1 MATLART
8 VKKIKAFD
16 FERAILN
23 IVSFNDQKALN
34 LNRDDQLFKG
44 GSDANGDLL
53 QPEYADL
60 TIFLKTMSG
69 QPTDRVTLRDTES
82 FHNSFFLDASKFPL
96 RISATD
102 SKTGELMDKYG
113 EDIFGLDDES
123 QAEFNE
129 YILDD
134 IQEALKKAL

>member
-23 IVSFNDQKALN
+23 IVSFNDKKALN
-34 LNRDDQLFKG
+34 LNRDIQLFAE
-44 GSDANGDLL
+44 GSDAEGNLL
-53 QPEYADL
+53 QSYHPITIEY
-60 TIFLKTMSG
+60 KEMVG
-69 QPTDRVTLRDTES
+69 QPTDRTTLRDTES

>member
-1 MATLART
+1 
-8 VKKIKAFD
+8 
-16 FERAILN
+16 
-23 IVSFNDQKALN
+23 
-34 LNRDDQLFKG
+34 LFAE
-44 GSDANGDLL
+44 GSDAEGNLL
-53 QPEYADL
+53 QSYHPITIEY
-60 TIFLKTMSG
+60 KEMVG
-69 QPTDRVTLRDTES
+69 QPTDRTTLRDTES

-102 SKTGELMDKYG
+102 SKQGELMDKYG

-134 IQEALKKAL
+134 IQETLKKAL